1 LFAHRTDANQPEI
14 VDAFRQ
20 LGWVVHANTLG
31 SNYAHKAGA
40 LTAARE
46 NLGRKGISLML
57 RKMKLESAEDV
68 VEWLAK

>member
-1 LFAHRTDANQPEI
+1 MTLPQVEPTIEVVA
-14 VDAFRQ
+14 
-20 LGWVVHANTLG
+20 GWIVHANTLG

-46 NLGRKGISLML
+46 NLGPKGFSLML